1 MLLSAACAL
10 LGAVCALVSAPG
22 LSAQPAFYQE
32 TLHKQAPAVPKYV
45 VFAGDTVRFDRHDLY
60 ERMDRELIAFT
71 YMHSNSVL
79 MLRRSKRIFSLVVPI
94 LKRNGVPEDLKY
106 LMAIESNLD
115 PKAVSTAGAAGLWQ
129 FMKGTAQE
137 FGLEVNG
144 EVDERFH
151 IEKETE
157 AACRFLK
164 RAYAKYG
171 DWLTVAASYNA
182 GQGGISRRIEDQKQ
196 ASALDLWLPEETSR
210 YMFRIL
216 AAKRFFMSPASF
228 GFESAAKDRYPE
240 IPVRERVRVTGP
252 VESWPDFAI
261 EHGISYFQLRQANL
275 WIRDVKLTNKKG
287 GIYEVIIPDDTRR
300 D

>member
-1 MLLSAACAL
+1 MKKIITLAAVLFSALA
-10 LGAVCALVSAPG
+10 
-22 LSAQPAFYQE
+22 LSAQPAFYEE

-60 ERMDRELIAFT
+60 ERMDREMIAFT

-94 LKRNGVPEDLKY
+94 LKKNGIPEDLKY

-137 FGLEVNG
+137 FGLEVNT

-157 AACRFLK
+157 AACRYLK
-164 RAYAKYG
+164 NAYAKYG

-182 GQGGISRRIEDQKQ
+182 GQGGISRRREEQKQ
-196 ASALDLWLPEETSR
+196 DSALDLWMPEETSR
-210 YMFRIL
+210 YIFRIL
-216 AAKRFFMSPASF
+216 AAKRFFLSPASF
-228 GFESAAKDRYPE
+228 GFENAANERYPE
-240 IPVRERVRVTGP
+240 IAVREIVTVGGP
-252 VESWPDFAI
+252 VESWADFAI
-261 EHGISYFQLRQANL
+261 EHGTTYYQLRLANL
-275 WIRDVKLTNKKG
+275 WIRDMKLTNKKNRL
-287 GIYEVIIPDDTRR
+287 YRVIIPEETRR

>member
-1 MLLSAACAL
+1 MKKIIAVLAAVLIPAAL
-10 LGAVCALVSAPG
+10 
-22 LSAQPAFYQE
+22 LSAQPPFFQE
-32 TLHKQAPAVPKYV
+32 TLHKQAPAVPKYA

-94 LKRNGVPEDLKY
+94 LKRNGIPEDLKY

-115 PKAVSTAGAAGLWQ
+115 PKAVSVAGAAGLWQ

-151 IEKETE
+151 IEKATE
-157 AACRFLK
+157 AACRYLK
-164 RAYAKYG
+164 RAYQKYG

-182 GQGGISRRIEDQKQ
+182 GQGGISKRRTEQKQ
-196 ASALDLWLPEETSR
+196 ESALDLWMPEETSR
-210 YMFRIL
+210 YIFRIL
-216 AAKRFFMSPASF
+216 AAKRFFLNPASF
-228 GFESAAKDRYPE
+228 GFENAANERYPE
-240 IPVRERVRVTGP
+240 IPVREVVTVSGP

-261 EHGISYFQLRQANL
+261 AHGISYYQLRQANL
-275 WIRDVKLTNKKG
+275 WIRDLKLTNKKNQL
-287 GIYEVIIPDDTRR
+287 YRVIIPDDARR

>member
-1 MLLSAACAL
+1 MGVLLSAA
-10 LGAVCALVSAPG
+10 S

-32 TLHKQAPAVPKYV
+32 TLHKQAPAVPRYV
-45 VFAGDTVRFDRHDLY
+45 VFAGDTVRFDRDDLY
-60 ERMDRELIAFT
+60 ERMDRELLAFT
-71 YMHSNSVL
+71 YMHSNSAL

-94 LKRNGVPEDLKY
+94 LKKNGVPEDLKY

-115 PKAVSTAGAAGLWQ
+115 PKAVSVAGAAGLWQ

-137 FGLEVNG
+137 YGLEVNT

-164 RAYAKYG
+164 SAYARYG

-182 GQGGISRRIEDQKQ
+182 GQGGISRRRTEQKQ
-196 ASALDLWLPEETSR
+196 DSALDLWLPEETSR
-210 YMFRIL
+210 YIFRIL
-216 AAKRFFMSPASF
+216 AAKRFFINPAAF

-240 IPVRERVRVTGP
+240 RSVREVVTVSGP
-252 VESWPDFAI
+252 VESWPDFALD
-261 EHGISYFQLRQANL
+261 HGISYYRLRLANL
-275 WIRDVKLTNKKG
+275 WIRDLKLTNKKG
-287 GIYEVIIPDDTRR
+287 NTYHVIIPDDRR
-300 D
+300 KE

>member
-1 MLLSAACAL
+1 MKKIIALAAVL
-10 LGAVCALVSAPG
+10 FSALV
-22 LSAQPAFYQE
+22 LSAQPAFYEE
-32 TLHKQAPAVPKYV
+32 TLHKQAPAVPKYM

-60 ERMDRELIAFT
+60 ERMDREMIAFT

-94 LKRNGVPEDLKY
+94 LKKNGIPEDLKY

-137 FGLEVNG
+137 FGLEVNT

-157 AACRFLK
+157 AACRYLK
-164 RAYAKYG
+164 NAYAKYG

-182 GQGGISRRIEDQKQ
+182 GQAGISRRREEQKQ
-196 ASALDLWLPEETSR
+196 ESAFDLWMPEETSR
-210 YMFRIL
+210 YIFRIL
-216 AAKRFFMSPASF
+216 AAKRFFLSPASF
-228 GFESAAKDRYPE
+228 GFENAANERYPE
-240 IPVRERVRVTGP
+240 IAVREIVTVGGP
-252 VESWPDFAI
+252 VESWADFAI
-261 EHGISYFQLRQANL
+261 EHGTTYYQLRLANL
-275 WIRDVKLTNKKG
+275 WIRDMKLTNKKNRL
-287 GIYEVIIPDDTRR
+287 YRVIIPEETRR
-300 D
+300 E